1 MKKARNVI
9 AGLILYFT
17 GAFSGVIFAQARPD
31 IAVPEVI
38 FAFNQCFDEVQ
49 KGCPL
54 LLGYTRTLEIE
65 NAKLRRLTKTI
76 LFESKSSV
84 DCNQEAETKK

>member
-1 MKKARNVI
+1 MKNII
-9 AGLILYFT
+9 AALILFFM

-31 IAVPEVI
+31 LAVPEVVA
-38 FAFNQCFDEVQ
+38 AFTECFDEVQ

-54 LLGYTRTLEIE
+54 LLGYTQSLEVE

-76 LFESKSSV
+76 LFESKTA
-84 DCNQEAETKK
+84 CTQEPEAKK